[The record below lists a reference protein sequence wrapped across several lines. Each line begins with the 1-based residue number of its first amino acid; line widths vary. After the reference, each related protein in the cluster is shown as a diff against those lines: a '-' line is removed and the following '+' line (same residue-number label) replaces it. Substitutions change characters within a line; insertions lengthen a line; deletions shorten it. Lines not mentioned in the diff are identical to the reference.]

1 MVLCTEGSRYTC
13 QLRIEDIAT
22 GGIVRLEGIHQLAH
36 DQGSEATS
44 CDFLASNRPIQ
55 IVKPQAERENG
66 RLLDHIQHIRGHR
79 CKGEEV
85 EIVR

>member
-1 MVLCTEGSRYTC
+1 MVLCTEGSRYTF

-44 CDFLASNRPIQ
+44 CDFLASHRPIQ
-55 IVKPQAERENG
+55 IVKPEREHG

-79 CKGEEV
+79 YKGEV